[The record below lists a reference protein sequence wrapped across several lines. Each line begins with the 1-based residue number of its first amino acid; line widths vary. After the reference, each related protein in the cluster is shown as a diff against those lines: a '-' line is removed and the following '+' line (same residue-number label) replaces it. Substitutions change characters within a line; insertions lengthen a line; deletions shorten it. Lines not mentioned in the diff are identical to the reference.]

1 MSQAHEGQN
10 TCSTLIQVKLQ
21 HFYVNYSKASHLT
34 LYFSF
39 CLIFDSLRQQ
49 KSEDKGI
56 IVYTATQA
64 VVKTMELFL
73 PMMRKHRE
81 EMLR

>member
-49 KSEDKGI
+49 KSEDNGI
-56 IVYTATQA
+56 IVNTATQA
-64 VVKTMELFL
+64 VEKNMKLLLQMV
-73 PMMRKHRE
+73 RKQ
-81 EMLR
+81 